1 MKLGDSPQK
10 VTVPV
15 HVLGQPLGMD
25 KTERNFLFQARV
37 VVSDAIVFEGVC
49 QTIGIENPNDEIDV
63 AEGGV
68 LTNCKF
74 IKAKTGDLKGQY
86 AFLVKKDFKPDFTGL
101 GPKKWSDT
109 IQ

>member
-1 MKLGDSPQK
+1 MKLGDSAQK

-15 HVLGQPLGMD
+15 HVLGQFIGMD
-25 KTERNFLFQARV
+25 KTERNFQFQARV
-37 VVSDAIVFEGVC
+37 LIGTAIVFEGVC
-49 QTIGIENPNDEIDV
+49 QTIGIENPNDEIDHTD
-63 AEGGV
+63 GV
-68 LTNCKF
+68 LNNCKF